1 MTGSELTKS
10 LSLTRGT
17 AVLLNVVIGAGLL
30 ALPGLAVQEIG
41 NAALY
46 AWLLCALAAA
56 PLLAVFVIMGRNYPD
71 AGGVA
76 SFARSA
82 FGLAGY
88 RIASVLFL
96 GAVVL
101 GLPAIALTGGHY
113 AASVAGGSAHLWAV
127 GLLGLGAL
135 SHFVSSES
143 AAKANTF
150 IASLVLIVIASFLVI
165 GITGVATSHPSGVGL
180 PPTVPALSVMLIPFM
195 MLFFAFTGWE
205 VGAGVTEEF
214 KKPHRDFPIAMVCS
228 FVIATAFYLAIAFV
242 AQQTDL
248 QGAYEAPFVAIVEPV
263 LGAWGSAAVSA
274 TAVLLVFANLAGA
287 IWGVSRLVFSLARE
301 NIIPRVFDRTH
312 DGSPRFAV
320 VVVAGVLVLVV
331 VLDAALGFGLP
342 RLIGLAGQNF
352 LILYGLTAA
361 ALFAV
366 SQRAAH
372 RVLAGGVIALC
383 TVLLLMQ
390 TVALLYPL
398 CLAAFAYGAHVLNSR
413 KQSPLPLRSTDHP

>member
-1 MTGSELTKS
+1 MSGSELTKS

-30 ALPGLAVQEIG
+30 ALPGLAIQEIG
-41 NAALY
+41 NAAFY

-113 AASVAGGSAHLWAV
+113 AASVAGGSAHLWAI
-127 GLLGLGAL
+127 GLLGFGAL

-150 IASLVLIVIASFLVI
+150 IASLVLVVIASFLVI
-165 GITGVATSHPSGVGL
+165 GIAGVATSPPSGVGL
-180 PPTVPALSVMLIPFM
+180 PPTVPALSVLLIPFM

-214 KKPHRDFPIAMVCS
+214 RKPRRDFPIAMVFS
-228 FVIATAFYLAIAFV
+228 FVVATGFYLAIAFV

-248 QGAYEAPFVAIVEPV
+248 QGAYEAPFVAIVAPV

-301 NIIPRVFDRTH
+301 NIIPRIFDRTH
-312 DGSPRFAV
+312 EGSPRFAV
-320 VVVAGVLVLVV
+320 VIVASALVLVV
-331 VLDAALGFGLP
+331 VLDSAFGFGLP
-342 RLIGLAGQNF
+342 RLLGLAGQNF
-352 LILYGLTAA
+352 LILYGVTAA

-366 SQRAAH
+366 SPRVAH
-372 RVLAGGVIALC
+372 RVLAAGVIALC

-398 CLAAFAYGAHVLNSR
+398 CLAALAHGAHILNSR
-413 KQSPLPLRSTDHP
+413 RGSPAPLRSTDNP

>member
-1 MTGSELTKS
+1 MSASALTKS

-17 AVLLNVVIGAGLL
+17 AVLLNIVIGAGLL
-30 ALPGLAVQEIG
+30 ALPGLAIQQVGQ
-41 NAALY
+41 AALY
-46 AWLLCALAAA
+46 AWLLCAVAAI

-82 FGLAGY
+82 FGLLGY

-113 AASVAGGSAHLWAV
+113 AASLAGGPPHLWA
-127 GLLGLGAL
+127 GALLVFAAL
-135 SHFVSSES
+135 SHFVSSEG
-143 AAKANTF
+143 AAKANAF
-150 IASLVLIVIASFLVI
+150 IASLVLVVISSFLAI
-165 GITGVATSHPSGVGL
+165 GITGVAMGPPSGVGF
-180 PPTVPALSVMLIPFM
+180 PPAIPEVSVMLIPFM
-195 MLFFAFTGWE
+195 MIFFAFTGWE

-214 KKPHRDFPIAMVCS
+214 KKPRRDFPIAMACS
-228 FVIATAFYLAIAFV
+228 FVIATGFYLAIAFV

-248 QGAYEAPFVAIVEPV
+248 NGSYEAPFAAIVEPV
-263 LGAWGSAAVSA
+263 LGTWGSGAVSA

-312 DGSPRFAV
+312 DGSPRLAVIIVAAALLLVVALDAV
-320 VVVAGVLVLVV
+320 V
-331 VLDAALGFGLP
+331 GFGLP

-361 ALFAV
+361 ALFAL
-366 SQRAAH
+366 SQRFFH
-372 RVLAGGVIALC
+372 RVLAGAVIALC
-383 TVLLLMQ
+383 AALLLMDSS
-390 TVALLYPL
+390 ALLYPL
-398 CLAAFAYGAHVLNSR
+398 ALTALALGAHQLSSR
-413 KQSPLPLRSTDHP
+413 ERRIL

>member
-1 MTGSELTKS
+1 MGTSTLTKS
-10 LSLTRGT
+10 LSLPRGT
-17 AVLLNVVIGAGLL
+17 AVLLNIVIGAGLL
-30 ALPGLAVQEIG
+30 ALPGLAIQQVG
-41 NAALY
+41 NAAFH

-76 SFARSA
+76 SFARRA

-88 RIASVLFL
+88 RIASLLFL

-113 AASVAGGSAHLWAV
+113 AASLAGGSPHVWA
-127 GLLGLGAL
+127 GALLVMAGL

-143 AAKANTF
+143 AAKANAF
-150 IASLVLIVIASFLVI
+150 IASLVLLVIAGFLAI
-165 GITGVATSHPSGVGL
+165 GVTGVATRPPSGVGL
-180 PPTVPALSVMLIPFM
+180 PSAFPDISVLLVPFM

-214 KKPHRDFPIAMVCS
+214 KKPHRDFPIAMVGS

-248 QGAYEAPFVAIVEPV
+248 QDAYESPFVAIVEPI
-263 LGAWGSAAVSA
+263 LGTWGGGAVSA

-301 NIIPRVFDRTH
+301 NVIPRVFDRTH

-320 VVVAGVLVLVV
+320 VVVAGTLLAVV
-331 VLDAALGFGLP
+331 ALDAIVGIGLP

-361 ALFAV
+361 ALFAL
-366 SQRAAH
+366 SDRLSHRALSA
-372 RVLAGGVIALC
+372 AVIALC
-383 TVLLLMQ
+383 AVLLFMQ
-390 TVALLYPL
+390 TAALLYPL
-398 CLAAFAYGAHVLNSR
+398 ALVTVAVGAHIWEGRSR
-413 KQSPLPLRSTDHP
+413 SHLKLRPMDHG

>member
-1 MTGSELTKS
+1 MSGSELTKS

-30 ALPGLAVQEIG
+30 ALPGLAIQKIG

-113 AASVAGGSAHLWAV
+113 AASVVGGSAHLWASI
-127 GLLGLGAL
+127 LLLLGAL
-135 SHFVSSES
+135 SHFISSEG

-150 IASLVLIVIASFLVI
+150 IASLVLIVIASFLAI
-165 GITGVATSHPSGVGL
+165 GVAGVTTRPPAGIGL
-180 PPTVPALSVMLIPFM
+180 PPAIPALSVMLVPFM

-214 KKPHRDFPIAMVCS
+214 KKPRRDFPIAMVCS
-228 FVIATAFYLAIAFV
+228 FVIATAFYVAIAFV

-248 QGAYEAPFVAIVEPV
+248 AGAYEAPFVAIVEPV
-263 LGAWGSAAVSA
+263 LGAWGSVAVSA

-301 NIIPRVFDRTH
+301 NIIPRAFDRTH
-312 DGSPRFAV
+312 DGSPRLAV
-320 VVVAGVLVLVV
+320 VIVASILLLVV
-331 VLDAALGFGLP
+331 GLDAVIGVGLP

-366 SQRAAH
+366 SQRVAH
-372 RVLAGGVIALC
+372 RMLAAGVVVLC
-383 TVLLLMQ
+383 TALLLMQ
-390 TVALLYPL
+390 TIALLYPL
-398 CLAAFAYGAHVLNSR
+398 CLTAFAYGAHVLNSR
-413 KQSPLPLRSTDHP
+413 KQSPLPLCPTDHP